1 MKVLLGVTPDTCA
14 TRPLAPRVQLE
25 HAVEIISTLHIYI
38 DTPAIF
44 IYHTTRTTQP
54 DNIYPLFA
62 TAPVMVRRLSPD
74 SMKVLRGVTPDMCA
88 TSPLPPGSSWNAG
101 SFAADPAAKVAADS
115 AAEQWAEL
123 GGGW

>member
-1 MKVLLGVTPDTCA
+1 MHCTHKFSSSSPVAFPLTPS
-14 TRPLAPRVQLE
+14 L
-25 HAVEIISTLHIYI
+25 S
-38 DTPAIF
+38 
-44 IYHTTRTTQP
+44 QP
-54 DNIYPLFA
+54 Y
-62 TAPVMVRRLSPD
+62 RLSAD

-101 SFAADPAAKVAADS
+101 SFVEEGPDATADS